1 MAGRMG
7 AAAMIGLPG
16 NPVSAMVCGT
26 VFVVPVLRKMLGLGE
41 AAPALGQA
49 PLAVP
54 LPANGPR
61 AHYMRARLV
70 EGALHPDTRQD
81 SSLLSVLAQADA
93 LLVRP
98 VDDPARQAGEP
109 VDFLHI

>member
-1 MAGRMG
+1 
-7 AAAMIGLPG
+7 
-16 NPVSAMVCGT
+16 
-26 VFVVPVLRKMLGLGE
+26 
-41 AAPALGQA
+41 
-49 PLAVP
+49 
-54 LPANGPR
+54 
-61 AHYMRARLV
+61 
-70 EGALHPDTRQD
+70 LHPDTRQD